1 MSEELTDQQGG
12 RAIEPVVD
20 GRFEI
25 KSLLG
30 EGGMGV
36 VYEALHRDMERMV
49 ALKVLKSMAAS
60 PEQQARFKQE
70 AQVICK
76 LEHPNIVS
84 IYSVGLSQ
92 SGAPYIAMEML
103 DGKPL
108 AELINEAGP
117 LPWRSAAR
125 LFVQACNAI
134 EHAHSKGIIHRDIK
148 PSNLVVIGDPSS
160 ADAQLKVVD
169 FGIAK
174 VLGSDSITRTNVI
187 IGSAFYLS
195 PGQCEGRAPDVH
207 SDIYAMGCS
216 LFEVLAGKPPF
227 VADFYLET
235 MSRHLSEEPPRVK
248 DVNANADLPDDL
260 ENVIACCLRKDSAA
274 RYANTAA
281 LRDDLERVLSGTAP
295 QNIPQSSPNQLS
307 RATLG
312 KRAQRVSW
320 RTPAIV
326 IGTAAVIGL
335 GVCAVFQTVKGRGDG
350 TGQVSS
356 DVVRSQALA
365 TLDQQQLQVYALLH
379 EQNPEAYRS
388 AARVLL
394 SASKTAQKLGELAQE
409 AEIMETSAY
418 DWRHLID
425 FGMRTKHSPAEARN
439 EPLSR
444 ELELSAIASLG
455 RVGESA
461 AKSRASSHKRLHE
474 NCMNTAGNMA
484 VGYYELNETGEASRL
499 AERALKE
506 LVFLDVVRDR
516 ENCQD
521 YQHMMQNLI
530 SPAMA
535 HNQPELSI
543 RLLKERMKWMKRA
556 PWAASDMQDV
566 LSQYEAQ
573 ARQLGHIKAAAQ
585 IRAMVHEIK

>member
-1 MSEELTDQQGG
+1 MGEDLTDQPGG

-76 LEHPNIVS
+76 LKHPNIVS

-108 AELINEAGP
+108 AELINECGP
-117 LPWRSAAR
+117 LPWRSAVR

-148 PSNLVVIGDPSS
+148 PSNLVVIGDPAS

-187 IGSAFYLS
+187 VGSAFYLS

-235 MSRHLSEEPPRVK
+235 MSKHLREEPPRIK
-248 DVNANADLPDDL
+248 DVNANADFPDDL
-260 ENVIACCLRKDSAA
+260 EQVIACCLRKDSAG

-281 LRDDLERVLSGTAP
+281 LREDLEHVLSGTAV
-295 QNIPQSSPNQLS
+295 QNIPIG
-307 RATLG
+307 TG
-312 KRAQRVSW
+312 KELPRGASVHHAQRVSW
-320 RTPAIV
+320 RIPAIV
-326 IGTAAVIGL
+326 IGIAAAIGL
-335 GVCAVFQTVKGRGDG
+335 GVCAVFQTVKDRGDMP
-350 TGQVSS
+350 VSS

-365 TLDQQQLQVYALLH
+365 TLDQQQLQIYALLH
-379 EQNPEAYRS
+379 EQDPEAYRS

-409 AEIMETSAY
+409 AEVMETSAY

-425 FGMRTKHSPAEARN
+425 FGMSTKHSPPEARN
-439 EPLSR
+439 EPLAR
-444 ELELSAIASLG
+444 ELELSVIAALE

-461 AKSRASSHKRLHE
+461 ANSRASSHKRLHE
-474 NCMNTAGNMA
+474 NCMMTAGNMA
-484 VGYYELNETGEASRL
+484 VGYYELNETEEASRL

-506 LVFLDVVRDR
+506 LMYLDVVRDR

-530 SPAMA
+530 SPALA
-535 HNQPELSI
+535 HNQPELAI
-543 RLLKERMKWMKRA
+543 RLLKERVKWMKRA
-556 PWAASDMQDV
+556 PWASGDMLEV

-573 ARQLGHIKAAAQ
+573 ARQLGHVRAAAE
-585 IRAMVHEIK
+585 IRAIAREIK